1 MCGTTTVDNG
11 DDADTQ
17 NLAWRITIE
26 RQRVDQYRIGF
37 ELLELDGA
45 NRELRPVPGEARVFP
60 FTRKSCRE
68 ER

>member
-1 MCGTTTVDNG
+1 MCGTTAVDNG
-11 DDADTQ
+11 NDSVTRT
-17 NLAWRITIE
+17 LAWRITIE

-37 ELLELDGA
+37 ELLELGGT
-45 NRELRPVPGEARVFP
+45 NRVLQPVHGEARVFP